1 MGRIQKNEESAA
13 DNMIR
18 PAETKVFSKK
28 QILAAARYENRRD
41 LAEALLEEERN
52 YTMEEVDKMMSGFM
66 KGKVN

>member
-1 MGRIQKNEESAA
+1 MGKIRKNEEKAA
-13 DNMIR
+13 GM
-18 PAETKVFSKK
+18 KVSSKK